1 MPVAFEPKHPYEPV
15 LSEEDFQGL
24 FRVWPNV
31 GRTIRWWRRP
41 SDRNPAPFHAIGP
54 NRKTA
59 CGLTVPAIDSLAGA
73 EAWGDS
79 DCGNCRA
86 TWTVGARRR

>member
-1 MPVAFEPKHPYEPV
+1 MTFEAIHPYEPV
-15 LSEEDFQGL
+15 RSEEDFQEL

-31 GRTIRWWRRP
+31 GPTVRWWRRP
-41 SDRNPAPFHAIGP
+41 SDRNGVPFHAIGP

-59 CGLTVPAIDSLAGA
+59 CGLTVPAVEDVVGM
-73 EAWGDS
+73 EAWGTS
-79 DCGNCRA
+79 DCANCRA